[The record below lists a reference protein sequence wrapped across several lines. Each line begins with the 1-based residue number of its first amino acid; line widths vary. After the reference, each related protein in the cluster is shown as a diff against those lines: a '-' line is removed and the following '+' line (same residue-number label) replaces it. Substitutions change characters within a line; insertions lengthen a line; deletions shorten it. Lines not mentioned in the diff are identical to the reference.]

1 MKLKYNRWIF
11 LIFIIFSF
19 GFYSYNEEKTGDN
32 FQGSKN
38 LIPFSADNQFLQ
50 QKQDTTKNKTDA
62 NTDKGIGPVKD
73 VKLGPM
79 DPKLVSEGHNLYNS
93 KCMICHSLDTKK
105 IGPQLGD
112 ITKKRT
118 PEFIMNLLLNTVN
131 MEREDPIMKDLISQY
146 HIPMTPPGI
155 SEQQARAILEYL
167 RSVK

>member
-1 MKLKYNRWIF
+1 MRLKYSRWIF
-11 LIFIIFSF
+11 PAFIIFSF
-19 GFYSYNEEKTGDN
+19 GFYSYNGENTGYN
-32 FQGSKN
+32 FGNNNSFK
-38 LIPFSADNQFLQ
+38 PFTADNQISQ
-50 QKQDTTKNKTDA
+50 QQEYSINRQDTSA
-62 NTDKGIGPVKD
+62 DKGIGPVKD

-105 IGPQLGD
+105 IGPPLGD

-155 SEQQARAILEYL
+155 SQQQARAILEYL
-167 RSVK
+167 RSVKK